1 MNEICEIKKIKDE
14 NFKNKLTK
22 ILIKGNAITKLKHEL
37 SDLYE
42 IKINMKEGNNKKM
55 LFEIWEHFNPEDKE
69 IEEIDEK
76 WCK

>member
-1 MNEICEIKKIKDE
+1 ME
-14 NFKNKLTK
+14 NNKESNPFTFGLSE
-22 ILIKGNAITKLKHEL
+22 NAITKLKHEL

-42 IKINMKEGNNKKM
+42 IKINIKEGNNKKM

>member
-1 MNEICEIKKIKDE
+1 M
-14 NFKNKLTK
+14 
-22 ILIKGNAITKLKHEL
+22 IKGNAITKLKHEL

-42 IKINMKEGNNKKM
+42 IKINIKEGNNKKM

-76 WCK
+76 WWK